1 MEASINF
8 LQEEMH
14 KLSKQTSTNVNN
26 NIENCNNAI
35 IGDDVILLALAGLKQ
50 VKLIFNQANQMFN
63 TCFFQVKDQL
73 NFSFTDEEKNLSI
86 DETDKKLKSK
96 SEEES
101 AENLRLGVMMHFR
114 RKNSKI
120 FDDSIK
126 SRSNTLTEA
135 DVN

>member
-1 MEASINF
+1 MQRENQLLKIKLSDIEELCQMSSTKMEASINF

-63 TCFFQVKDQL
+63 TCFF
-73 NFSFTDEEKNLSI
+73 
-86 DETDKKLKSK
+86 
-96 SEEES
+96 
-101 AENLRLGVMMHFR
+101 
-114 RKNSKI
+114 
-120 FDDSIK
+120 
-126 SRSNTLTEA
+126 
-135 DVN
+135 

>member
-1 MEASINF
+1 M
-8 LQEEMH
+8 
-14 KLSKQTSTNVNN
+14 
-26 NIENCNNAI
+26 
-35 IGDDVILLALAGLKQ
+35 
-50 VKLIFNQANQMFN
+50 
-63 TCFFQVKDQL
+63 